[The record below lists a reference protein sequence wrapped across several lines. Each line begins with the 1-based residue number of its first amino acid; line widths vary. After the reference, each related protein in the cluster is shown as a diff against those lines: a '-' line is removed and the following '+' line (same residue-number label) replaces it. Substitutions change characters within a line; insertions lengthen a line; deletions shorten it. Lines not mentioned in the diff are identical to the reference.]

1 MILPLVLLGAGL
13 AMAGTV
19 VFARHLEAD
28 AWRRQLKAFKL
39 TIPRDSDAA
48 GLADFF
54 TAAAAITHRPNW
66 SLLPLPPVVIETVS
80 SSQGITHVLLVAPQ
94 NKAAVLTSLQ
104 ATLPG
109 ARVQELTDYRRP
121 PLTEALELTITS
133 RSRPLAVDRAE
144 AVSGAL
150 LSSLQPVPPNY
161 GVVSQLIITS
171 AGTPPPVKQAPSSA
185 SPQRLSWLV
194 EGEAAVDAEAV
205 SQLRKKYEAPLLQAC
220 LRVGVAGPDRAVARR
235 LLGRSWSSFQA
246 LNAPGVR
253 LVRRYLPQRIVTARL
268 HDLRLPLLRWP
279 LLLNSREL
287 VGISGLPVGA
297 LVIPGLVR
305 GAARQLPAPMALPRR
320 GLVLAHSNYPGQEGR
335 PLALATTERLRH
347 SYYVGPT
354 GSGKS
359 WLLANGIL
367 QDIEQERGNFV
378 IDVKGDLVK
387 DVLARVR
394 PVDEERIVVIDP
406 SNRSRVVG
414 LNVLQH
420 ANSEASR
427 ELVVDNVVHIFREL
441 WHGFWGPRTD
451 WVMRSGLSTLT
462 RAKAKNG
469 EQYTLIELSPLLTD
483 DAFRRD
489 LLARTELPP
498 ELSLFWQRYNA
509 MSDGERAQA
518 IGPTLNK
525 LDAFTSRTAIR
536 LMLGQSRGIDLT
548 DIFSKRRTIL
558 LALDKGQLGNETT
571 SLLGALSVATLWQA
585 TLTRAAVPADKRR
598 PAFAVIDEAQ
608 DIVRLPLAIA
618 DMLAQARGYGLG
630 ITLANQYVAQLPDSV
645 RTAILGT
652 VRTQLCFAVDYDDAR
667 LLERRFSPLT
677 KDDLQGLQAHE
688 VAIRPSVGGQTLMPV
703 TGTTLPLPEP
713 TTNPRLVAARAADR
727 YGMARGDIE
736 AAMAARLER
745 GARQPGEGGFGRQRR
760 GGPS

>member
-1 MILPLVLLGAGL
+1 MILPLLLLGAGL
-13 AMAGTV
+13 TMAGVV

-28 AWRRQLKAFKL
+28 AWRRRLTAFKL
-39 TIPRDSDAA
+39 TFPRDVAA
-48 GLADFF
+48 DDLAAFF
-54 TAAAAITHRPNW
+54 TAAGAITHRPNW
-66 SLLPLPPVVIETVS
+66 SLLPLPPVVIETIS
-80 SSQGITHVLLVAPQ
+80 SSQGIAHVLLLAPQ
-94 NKAAVLTSLQ
+94 NKAAVLSSLQ

-109 ARVQELTDYRRP
+109 ARVQPLDDYRRP
-121 PLTEALELTITS
+121 PLGEALELTITS
-133 RSRPLAVDRAE
+133 RSRPLAIDRVDA
-144 AVSGAL
+144 AASTL
-150 LSSLQPVPPNY
+150 LTSLQPVPSGY
-161 GVVSQLIITS
+161 GIVSQLIITS

-185 SPQRLSWLV
+185 TPQRLSWLI

-205 SQLRKKYEAPLLQAC
+205 SQLRKKYDSPLLQAS
-220 LRVGVAGPDRAVARR
+220 LRIGVAGPDRATARR

-253 LVRRYLPQRIVTARL
+253 IVRRYLPRRLVTARL

-287 VGISGLPVGA
+287 VGIAGLPIGT
-297 LVIPGLVR
+297 LVIPGISR

-335 PLALATTERLRH
+335 SLAIATTERLRH

-359 WLLANGIL
+359 WLLANAVL
-367 QDIEQERGNFV
+367 QDIEQGRGNFV

-387 DVLARVR
+387 DILARIA
-394 PVDEERIVVIDP
+394 PANQERIVVIDP
-406 SNRSRVVG
+406 SNRRRVVG

-420 ANSEASR
+420 ADSDASR

-441 WHGFWGPRTD
+441 WRGFWGPRTD

-462 RAKAKNG
+462 LARAPSG
-469 EQYTLIELSPLLTD
+469 EQYTLIELSPLLTS

-489 LLARTELPP
+489 VLSRTSLPP
-498 ELSLFWQRYNA
+498 DLALFWQRYNA
-509 MSDGERAQA
+509 MSDGERAQV

-536 LMLGQSRGIDLT
+536 LMLGQSKGIDLT
-548 DIFSKRRTIL
+548 DIFTKKRTIL
-558 LALDKGQLGNETT
+558 LALDKGQLGSETT
-571 SLLGALSVATLWQA
+571 SLLGALSVAALWQA
-585 TLTRAAVPADKRR
+585 TLTRAAVPADRRR

-652 VRTQLCFAVDYDDAR
+652 VRTQLAFAVDYDDAR

-677 KDDLQGLQAHE
+677 KDDLQGLQAYE

-703 TGTTLPLPEP
+703 TGTTLPLPDA
-713 TTNPRLVAARAADR
+713 TTNPQLVAARAADR
-727 YGMARGDIE
+727 YGMAREDIE
-736 AAMAARLER
+736 AAMAARRER
-745 GARQPGEGGFGRQRR
+745 TERPPRSGGFGREPR
-760 GGPS
+760 GGTS